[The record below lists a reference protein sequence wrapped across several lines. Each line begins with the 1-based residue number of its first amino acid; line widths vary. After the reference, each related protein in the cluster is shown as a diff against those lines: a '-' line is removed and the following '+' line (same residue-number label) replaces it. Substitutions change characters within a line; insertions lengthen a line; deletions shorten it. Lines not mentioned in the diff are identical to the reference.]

1 MPKQNIEQN
10 IYIEARYDHTL
21 FGQGTPI
28 LGLTSLFDEMQK
40 QGYSI
45 AQILD
50 GTGIAHDALTSATTT
65 ISQYQK
71 LKLFQNIQSLS
82 KDPLIGLRAGQKQK
96 LSDFGV
102 YGYALYSS
110 RNFQQAVELGIRHIK
125 LASPV
130 LQKSFYIQ
138 NDTAIFEAKEI
149 IALGHLL
156 PLICEL
162 ASLKRVYPCIS
173 GILAKINSSSA
184 SKITPIFFTFASI
197 DTDINENDD

>member
-71 LKLFQNIQSLS
+71 LKLFPNIQSLS
-82 KDPLIGLRAGQKQK
+82 KDPLIWLRYGPKQK

-102 YGYALYSS
+102 
-110 RNFQQAVELGIRHIK
+110 
-125 LASPV
+125 
-130 LQKSFYIQ
+130 
-138 NDTAIFEAKEI
+138 
-149 IALGHLL
+149 
-156 PLICEL
+156 
-162 ASLKRVYPCIS
+162 
-173 GILAKINSSSA
+173 
-184 SKITPIFFTFASI
+184 
-197 DTDINENDD
+197 